1 MSDPARLRVLVTRRT
16 FDDVLGDLRRR
27 FDVDDNQGDQPLSPD
42 ELASRAAGCDGI
54 ITAVADPVTPALL
67 DACPKLRVVANC
79 AVGTNNV
86 DIPAC
91 TERGVIVTNTPGVLD
106 DTTADHAWALMFAAA
121 RRVVSSDRWL
131 RDGHWRAWGFMDWHG
146 VDVHHATLG
155 IIGMGRIGQ
164 AIARRASGFDM
175 RVIYHNRK
183 PLPDDRA
190 LACGAAYAGFDE
202 LLSSAD
208 FVVVSVPY
216 GPATHHLIGAR
227 ELALLKPT
235 SVFVNVA
242 RGGVVDDAALVDVL
256 AGGRIAA
263 AGLDVFE
270 NEPNLHPGFI
280 GLENA
285 VLTPHIASASRATRL
300 GMAELAAR
308 NLVAALEGSRPP
320 SLVNPDVVPRTA

>member
-1 MSDPARLRVLVTRRT
+1 MNDASARRVLVTRRT
-16 FDDVLGDLRRR
+16 FDEVLAGLRLR
-27 FDVDDNQGDQPLSPD
+27 FDVDDNQGDQPLTPD
-42 ELASRAAGCDGI
+42 ELAARAAPCEGI
-54 ITAVADPVTPALL
+54 VAAVADAVTPALL
-67 DACPKLRVVANC
+67 DACPRLRVVANC

-91 TERGVIVTNTPGVLD
+91 TARGVMVTNTPGVLD

-121 RRVVSSDRWL
+121 RRVVSADRWL

-155 IIGMGRIGQ
+155 IVGMGRIGR
-164 AIARRASGFDM
+164 AIARRAAGFDM

-183 PLPDDRA
+183 PLPDDQA
-190 LACGAAYAGFDE
+190 LACGAGYAGLDE

-227 ELALLKPT
+227 ELALLKP
-235 SVFVNVA
+235 SAVFVNIA
-242 RGGVVDDAALVDVL
+242 RGGVVDDAALVEVL
-256 AGGRIAA
+256 QEGRIAA
-263 AGLDVFE
+263 AGIDVFE
-270 NEPNLHPGFI
+270 NEPKLHPGFPA
-280 GLENA
+280 LDNA

-308 NLVAALEGSRPP
+308 NLVAALEGARPP
-320 SLVNPDVVPRTA
+320 SLVNPEVLSRAG

>member
-1 MSDPARLRVLVTRRT
+1 MSVQDRPRVLVTRRT
-16 FDDVLGDLRRR
+16 FDEVLASLRER
-27 FDVDDNQGDQPLSPD
+27 FDVDDNQGDVPLAPD
-42 ELASRAAGCDGI
+42 ELRRRAAACEGI
-54 ITAVADPVTPALL
+54 ITAVADPVTAALL
-67 DACPKLRVVANC
+67 DACPRLRIVANC

-91 TERGVIVTNTPGVLD
+91 TERGIMLTNTPGVLD

-131 RDGHWRAWGFMDWHG
+131 RDGHWKAWGFMDWHG

-155 IIGMGRIGQ
+155 VIGMGRIGQ
-164 AIARRASGFDM
+164 AIARRGAGFDM
-175 RVIYHNRK
+175 NVIYHNRNR
-183 PLPDDRA
+183 LPAADEAACRA
-190 LACGAAYAGFDE
+190 SYRSMDA
-202 LLSSAD
+202 LLGEAD

-227 ELALLKPT
+227 ELGLLKPT
-235 SVFVNVA
+235 AVFINIA
-242 RGGVVDDAALVDVL
+242 RGGVVDDPALVAL
-256 AGGRIAA
+256 LKAGRIAA

-270 NEPNLHPGFI
+270 NEPALDPGFL

-308 NLVAALEGSRPP
+308 NLTAALSGERPP
-320 SLVNPDVVPRTA
+320 SLVNAEVTPR